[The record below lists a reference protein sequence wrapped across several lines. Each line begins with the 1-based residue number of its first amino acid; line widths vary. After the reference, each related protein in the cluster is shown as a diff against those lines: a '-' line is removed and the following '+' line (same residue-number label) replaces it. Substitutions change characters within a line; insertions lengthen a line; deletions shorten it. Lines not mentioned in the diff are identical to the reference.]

1 MMVKLIDLHNNQID
15 RTKYSVGELY
25 YIAHLSSST
34 HKNFYIATQQ
44 SHESNVSQSIEVSDN
59 HICSAI
65 LAIMNHLECVD
76 HSKL

>member
-15 RTKYSVGELY
+15 WTKYSIGELY

-34 HKNFYIATQQ
+34 HKSFYIATQQ
-44 SHESNVSQSIEVSDN
+44 SLESGVSQSVEVSDN

-65 LAIMNHLECVD
+65 LTIMSHFECVD
-76 HSKL
+76 HSEL